1 MAETLYTSATTKF
14 IDCPTRLASALM
26 GTSSASRRSASLL
39 RKLLFHPMIAIS
51 LILHSAI
58 LSVPL
63 LPSPQKAEPEP
74 PPETEEKISLTAL
87 LPPSAPVAVAP
98 SPPAAVAPLTSS
110 VAPAPAAPP
119 APIPPVAST
128 PAVTPVA
135 TPPPVA
141 TPTPPVAS
149 TPAAPPAIDLG
160 GGGSSGVCPN
170 PQSFDA
176 QQIGYFFVEPDNP
189 DSPPV
194 AGIVKV
200 DWKTTPPDKLQS
212 DLQALAAEQNWQ
224 LQAIG
229 EFGGE
234 PLFAFKTLQ
243 GQVALYISLVSGKGG
258 ASTLLVTW
266 SGDPNQLPAGTAPLT
281 RVAVCQ

>member
-1 MAETLYTSATTKF
+1 
-14 IDCPTRLASALM
+14 
-26 GTSSASRRSASLL
+26 
-39 RKLLFHPMIAIS
+39 MIAIS

-63 LPSPQKAEPEP
+63 LPSPQETEPELP
-74 PPETEEKISLTAL
+74 IEKEKKISLTAL
-87 LPPSAPVAVAP
+87 LPPSIPSPVAVAP
-98 SPPAAVAPLTSS
+98 PPPASVAPPSSS
-110 VAPAPAAPP
+110 VASLPAAPAAPTLP
-119 APIPPVAST
+119 TA
-128 PAVTPVA
+128 
-135 TPPPVA
+135 
-141 TPTPPVAS
+141 PTPPVAS
-149 TPAAPPAIDLG
+149 TPAVASTPVVTPTPSGVPTPASPPAIDLG

-176 QQIGYFFVEPDNP
+176 QQIGYFFIEPDDP

-200 DWKTTPPDKLQS
+200 DWKTVPPDQLQS
-212 DLQALAAEQNWQ
+212 DLQALAAEQNWE

-234 PLFAFKTLQ
+234 RLFTLKTLQ
-243 GQVALYISLVSGKGG
+243 GQVALYISLVAGKGG

-266 SGDPNQLPAGTAPLT
+266 SGDPNQLPADTVPLT
-281 RVAVCQ
+281 RSEVCQ

>member
-1 MAETLYTSATTKF
+1 
-14 IDCPTRLASALM
+14 
-26 GTSSASRRSASLL
+26 
-39 RKLLFHPMIAIS
+39 MIAIS
-51 LILHSAI
+51 FILHSAI

-63 LPSPQKAEPEP
+63 LPSPQEAEPE
-74 PPETEEKISLTAL
+74 PETEEKISLTAL
-87 LPPSAPVAVAP
+87 LPPSAPVAP
-98 SPPAAVAPLTSS
+98 PPPAAVAPLTSS
-110 VAPAPAAPP
+110 VASSAAPLPAAPP

-128 PAVTPVA
+128 PAVTPV
-135 TPPPVA
+135 V
-141 TPTPPVAS
+141 TPTPPVPTPPVAP

-176 QQIGYFFVEPDNP
+176 QQIGYFFVELDNP

-243 GQVALYISLVSGKGG
+243 GQVALYVSLVSGKGG

-281 RVAVCQ
+281 RAEVCQ